1 MSVLRGLARA
11 CHPAPTLAVTALVCA
26 FAAILGW
33 RGGGLALVGLAVLTG
48 QLSVGWVNDAHD
60 ASLDRAA
67 ARAAKPVVAGLI
79 APRALWAAA
88 LAALALSC
96 ALSWLAAGWLGG
108 SLHVWAVAWGWLYTL
123 GLSRTPLSW
132 LPYALA
138 FGALPAFLTVGLDG
152 DGAPLWLTLAFAVTA
167 VGAHLAN
174 ALPDVARDRA
184 EGVGGLA
191 VSLGERRAALL
202 CWALTGAGTG
212 IVALEALPRWPLL
225 SGVIALGWLAAVL
238 LVRTGRASA
247 FPALLGLV
255 GLDVAAIAVA
265 VALG

>member
-11 CHPAPTLAVTALVCA
+11 CHPAPTLAVTALVIA

-33 RGGGLALVGLAVLTG
+33 RSGGLALVGLAVLAG

-60 ASLDRAA
+60 ARLDRAA
-67 ARAAKPVVAGLI
+67 GRAAKPVVAGLV
-79 APRALWAAA
+79 APRTLWVAATSA
-88 LAALALSC
+88 LAASC

-108 SLHVWAVAWGWLYTL
+108 SLHVWAVAWGWIYTL

-138 FGALPAFLTVGLDG
+138 FGALPAFLTVGLG
-152 DGAPLWLTLAFAVTA
+152 EPGAPLWLTAAFAVTA

-174 ALPDVARDRA
+174 ALPDVDRDRA
-184 EGVGGLA
+184 QGVGGLA

-212 IVALEALPRWPLL
+212 IVALEALARWPWL
-225 SGVIALGWLAAVL
+225 SAVIALAWLAAVL
-238 LVRTGRASA
+238 LTRTRRVSA
-247 FPALLGLV
+247 FHALLGLV
-255 GLDVAAIAVA
+255 GLDVAAIALA
-265 VALG
+265 VGLG

>member
-1 MSVLRGLARA
+1 MSALRGLARA
-11 CHPAPTLAVTALVCA
+11 CHPAPTLAVTALVIA

-33 RGGGLALVGLAVLTG
+33 RGGGLALVGLAVLAG

-60 ASLDRAA
+60 ARLDRAA
-67 ARAAKPVVAGLI
+67 GRAAKPVVAGLV
-79 APRALWAAA
+79 APRTLWAAA
-88 LAALALSC
+88 LAALAASC

-108 SLHVWAVAWGWLYTL
+108 SLHVWAVAWGWIYTL

-138 FGALPAFLTVGLDG
+138 FGALPAFLTVGLG
-152 DGAPLWLTLAFAVTA
+152 EPGAPLWLTAAFAVTA

-184 EGVGGLA
+184 QGVGGLA

-212 IVALEALPRWPLL
+212 IVALEALARWPWL
-225 SGVIALGWLAAVL
+225 SAVIALAWLAAVGL
-238 LVRTGRASA
+238 ARTGRVSA
-247 FPALLGLV
+247 FHALLGLV
-255 GLDVAAIAVA
+255 GLDVAAIALA
-265 VALG
+265 VGLG